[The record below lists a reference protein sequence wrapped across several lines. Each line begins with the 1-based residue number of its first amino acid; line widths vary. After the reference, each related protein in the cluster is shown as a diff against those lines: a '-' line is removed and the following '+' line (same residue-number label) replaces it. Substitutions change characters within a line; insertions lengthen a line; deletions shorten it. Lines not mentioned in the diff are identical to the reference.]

1 MPATLIDGKAFAAK
15 LSATVAEA
23 VAALKTQGIK
33 PGLATVLVGD
43 DPASSVYVASK
54 GRETLAA
61 GMASFSHRLPADTR
75 EADLLALLGQ
85 LNADDAVDGI
95 LVQLPLP
102 KHLDTARIIAAID
115 PAKDVDGLTI
125 GNAGRLA
132 SGLAGLVPCTPYGS
146 M

>member
-85 LNADDAVDGI
+85 LNADDAVD
-95 LVQLPLP
+95 VRYQLLSGRRHHRLGQGLGGPDRQLRR
-102 KHLDTARIIAAID
+102 HRRRQRLRTGD
-115 PAKDVDGLTI
+115 PRPATV
-125 GNAGRLA
+125 RQRRRQR
-132 SGLAGLVPCTPYGS
+132 
-146 M
+146 